1 VGAGGVALVRTRTR
15 KKAARRGGPSKNEL
29 AYAEHLEALK
39 QAGEVR
45 FYTAQPERIELAH
58 RCTYQPDF
66 EVAFTDEDRPWE
78 FVEVK
83 GARSNGR
90 PFYFD
95 DGAKVKVKFAARTV
109 ARGYVGHIVVVVWP
123 KKGGGWNREVVPA

>member
-1 VGAGGVALVRTRTR
+1 VSRAT
-15 KKAARRGGPSKNEL
+15 KKRPAKRGGPSKNEL
-29 AYAEHLEALK
+29 AYGEHLEALK

-45 FYTAQPERIELAH
+45 FYKAQPERIELAH

-66 EVAFTDEDRPWE
+66 LVAFADEDRPWE

-109 ARGYVGHIVVVVWP
+109 ARGFTGHIVVVVWP
-123 KKGGGWNREVVPA
+123 KKGGGWCREVVPA